1 LPKVGIVTI
10 IDCDNYGNRLQNYAV
25 QEVVASLGFEAET
38 IVNFPVN
45 RKKREGNVLFRFL
58 KKPVDAL
65 KRYVV
70 FSLADCFNGAFQ
82 KKLRFMR
89 LDAFRRFTDENIKE
103 TSFAVYR
110 DRIPA
115 GLGDMYDCFITGS
128 DQVWNP
134 VFRRGFFADFLTF
147 APDAKRV
154 AYAASF
160 GVSKISEEYAQ
171 LYADSLKQI
180 RHISVREDAGADI
193 VRALTGRDC
202 AVLIDPTLMLSAE
215 KWLSIAKCSKAKPKG
230 RYALLYFLGEAVK
243 ECEST
248 VLRLA
253 VKRGLD
259 VVRMSDRR
267 RDAARY
273 TAGPD
278 EFLDYMASAEVVFTD
293 SFHGAVFSILFGRPF
308 VIFDRKGKGLSMN
321 ARVDSLLS
329 AFALESRRF
338 DGTIDEEMVFCADY
352 SHVPAI
358 LEEKRRV
365 AFDFLKNA
373 LNAGVVFDA
382 LGKCRLADDCVG
394 CGACSAAC
402 PKRCVL
408 MECDDE
414 GFLYPRADMSVC
426 VRCGACL
433 KACPVASSRNF
444 DQYDRSPVSVLACK
458 SVNEELRMASSSGG
472 IFGLLAEAVAGLG
485 GVVFGAR
492 FDESLCVNHGF
503 AAAVEGLRAF
513 YGSKYVQSRTD
524 VAYAEVRSFLDQ
536 GRPVLF
542 SGTPCQTAGLKSFLG
557 REYDGL
563 FCVDFICHGVPSPK
577 AWRRYLDFQ
586 ESKAGSSAVNASFR
600 DKRYGWKTYAASIIF
615 KDGSEYCETNDKDPY
630 MMAFLSDLCLRPS
643 CHACMFK
650 MPRGKADITLADF
663 WGVQDVMPEM
673 DDDRGT
679 SLVFVNSVKGKALFD
694 MIKDRV
700 LSKEADAAKVIAR
713 NPSAVS
719 SAPMK
724 PEREMFF
731 RGLDSTPFD
740 ALSAKYCGSGRMARL
755 RRKLAG
761 RFLA

>member
-1 LPKVGIVTI
+1 MPKVGIVTI
-10 IDCDNYGNRLQNYAV
+10 IDYDNYGNRLQNYAV
-25 QEVVASLGFEAET
+25 QEVVASLGFEPET

-45 RKKREGNVLFRFL
+45 RKKREGNVLSRFL
-58 KKPVDAL
+58 RKPVDAL
-65 KRYVV
+65 KRRVV
-70 FSLADCFNGAFQ
+70 FSLAGCFQGAFQ

-89 LDAFRRFTDENIKE
+89 FDAFKRFTDDNVIE

-110 DRIPA
+110 DSVPVA
-115 GLGDMYDCFITGS
+115 LDDMYDCFITGS

-160 GVSKISEEYAQ
+160 GVSDIPREYVE
-171 LYADSLKQI
+171 LYADGLKHI
-180 RHISVREDAGADI
+180 KHISVREDAGADI

-215 KWLSIAKCSKAKPKG
+215 KWLSIAKCSKTKPKG
-230 RYALLYFLGEAVK
+230 RYALLYFFGEAVQ
-243 ECEST
+243 ECENT
-248 VLRLA
+248 VLQFA
-253 VKRGLD
+253 IKRGLD

-278 EFLDYMASAEVVFTD
+278 EFLDYVASAEVVFTD

-308 VIFDRKGKGLSMN
+308 VIFDRKDKGPVMN

-338 DGTIDEEMVFCADY
+338 DGMMDEERVFCANY

-358 LEEKRRV
+358 LEEKRRA
-365 AFDFLKNA
+365 AFDFLKKA
-373 LNAGVVFDA
+373 LNAGAVFDA
-382 LGKCRLADDCVG
+382 LGVCRLGDKCVG
-394 CGACSAAC
+394 CGACAASC
-402 PKRCVL
+402 PQRCVS

-433 KACPVASSRNF
+433 KTCPVGALRDF
-444 DQYDRSPVSVLACK
+444 EQYDRSPISVLACK
-458 SVNEELRMASSSGG
+458 SMDEELRRASSSGG
-472 IFGLLAEAVAGLG
+472 VFGLLAEAVISLG

-492 FDESLCVNHGF
+492 FDESLCVNHAF
-503 AAAVEGLRAF
+503 AATAEGSRAF
-513 YGSKYVQSRTD
+513 CGSKYVQSRTD
-524 VAYAEVRSFLDQ
+524 AAYCEVIGFLNRH
-536 GRPVLF
+536 RPVLF

-557 REYDGL
+557 REYDWL

-586 ESKAGSSAVNASFR
+586 ESKSGSSAVYASFR
-600 DKRYGWKTYAASIIF
+600 DKRHGWKAYVTSIIF
-615 KDGSEYCETNDKDPY
+615 KDGSEYSETRDKDPY
-630 MMAFLSDLCLRPS
+630 MRAFLSDLCLRPS

-650 MPRGKADITLADF
+650 MPRGNADITLADF
-663 WGVQDVMPEM
+663 WGVQDVLPEM

-679 SLVFVNSVKGKALFD
+679 SLVFVNSVKGGALFD

-700 LSKEADAAKVIAR
+700 ASECVDAAKAIAH
-713 NPSAVS
+713 NPAAVS
-719 SAPMK
+719 SATMK

-731 RGLDSTPFD
+731 RELDSAPFD
-740 ALSAKYCGSGRMARL
+740 ELSAKYCGSSKMARL
-755 RRKLAG
+755 RRKFAG
-761 RFLA
+761 LFPA